1 MVTFNLA
8 RPSRCLI
15 SFGIVLLLGGCDFL
29 WPTEAPYDPNRCNP
43 RCNSSEVCFEGKC
56 VGATSD
62 GTVPLPDGRAD
73 KGVATLDGP
82 KKDTKDGPSR
92 DQPTPDKL
100 RLDKQGPDIVVPDTS
115 VPDTSVAD
123 ISKPDMMLPDKQV
136 PDAPLPNC
144 NDKTQN
150 GCETDVDCG
159 GGTCSACV
167 VGKKCKT
174 AGDCVSKVCQS
185 GTCAVATCTD
195 KVKNGPETDVDC
207 GGGTC
212 GKCDNTKACKQ
223 ALDCKSGVCSGGV
236 CVTASCTDKVKNGS
250 ETDVDCGGTCQK
262 CVYAKGCKS
271 GTDCASGSCV
281 AGSCGSCGDGTI
293 NGADA
298 CDGTSLGNKTCKS
311 AGFYTGTLACTK
323 DCKLDTSGCTDC
335 GNGVI
340 NSSEQC
346 DGGQLG
352 NQTCIT
358 QGFFKGTLL
367 CKKACTFDAKL
378 CSNCGNGKLD
388 AGEACDGSQFGGKS
402 CVGQGYVKGQ
412 LACTSACALDT
423 SGCSNCGNGKIDTGE
438 VCDGT
443 NLATST
449 CTSLGM
455 SSGTL
460 ACTTACAHDFAG
472 CPWATAMGGTKDDW
486 GTGIGLDAKGNVY
499 VAGRFQDTATFGTT
513 QLTSKGGNDIFLA
526 KLTPSGTVEWAIS
539 QGGPNTDYVHD
550 GAVDGAGNTY
560 ITGSFYSSTTI
571 GTTSLTATGGQ
582 DFFVAKLDPSGK
594 VAWVASGGG
603 TSGDA
608 GRGIAVDSSGN
619 VYVVGSFYSKASVGT
634 KILNAAGSNDIFLA
648 VYSSA
653 GALKQVTSAGG
664 TGDDQPRDLAVDSTG
679 NMYVAGYFGGT
690 TSLGKTYTA
699 GGLQD
704 VFVAKFDTAGKVVWG
719 TAAGGGGM
727 DGAYAIT
734 VNNLGESFIAG
745 NFEKTAT
752 FGSKKLTS
760 GGGNDG
766 FVAKVKSN
774 GDIQYAIQIA
784 GTGNEGASAI
794 VSDSS
799 GSFYAAG
806 SFGNS
811 ATFGGK
817 ILTGGYNA
825 NIFVAKVSWTAS
837 VLWATSGG
845 GDRSES
851 PTALALDNS
860 GNTYVT
866 GYFQKTATFGGKS
879 LSAKGTPGVPDVLVW
894 KLDKN
899 GK

>member
-311 AGFYTGTLACTK
+311 AGFYTGTLACT
-323 DCKLDTSGCTDC
+323 
-335 GNGVI
+335 
-340 NSSEQC
+340 
-346 DGGQLG
+346 
-352 NQTCIT
+352 
-358 QGFFKGTLL
+358 
-367 CKKACTFDAKL
+367 
-378 CSNCGNGKLD
+378 
-388 AGEACDGSQFGGKS
+388 
-402 CVGQGYVKGQ
+402 
-412 LACTSACALDT
+412 SACSLDT